1 MWVSAMNA
9 SAFTLIDMEQVVRT
23 GLAQVPSNSR
33 FTEAIQQVIEW
44 SHANGD
50 WQTTGRCIQEKYGH
64 YGFAVTIN
72 NACCVAAAL
81 LYGWGDGSGTPVERY
96 ERAIT
101 IAVQLGFDTDCN
113 GATVGS
119 VTGLMV
125 GASLLPGK
133 WIAPLNDTLR
143 TCVAEFGQVSI
154 SSIARRTYGI
164 SRMVRVSPSV

>member
-1 MWVSAMNA
+1 MFLPLPV
-9 SAFTLIDMEQVVRT
+9 LE
-23 GLAQVPSNSR
+23 SR
-33 FTEAIQQVIEW
+33 LKDEI
-44 SHANGD
+44 H
-50 WQTTGRCIQEKYGH
+50 
-64 YGFAVTIN
+64 

-81 LYGWGDGSGTPVERY
+81 FYGWVDGSGTPVERY

-101 IAVQLGFDTDCN
+101 LAVQLGFDIDCN

-154 SSIARRTYGI
+154 SSIARRTYEI